1 MSRSWLIKVQHLNHV
16 VICTHIT
23 YYQVLL
29 ITKCENKNV
38 CLCQWWKK
46 YFLSQPLSWLP
57 SHFLLVIKGY
67 PKKSVQ
73 KETFPRSQLQITL
86 YIIQKGIEYVFRP
99 QEDTNIIEG
108 TKTETLFFKRR
119 RKETSML
126 RCGTRAKTQL

>member
-1 MSRSWLIKVQHLNHV
+1 MFVFVSD
-16 VICTHIT
+16 
-23 YYQVLL
+23 
-29 ITKCENKNV
+29 EKNI
-38 CLCQWWKK
+38 L
-46 YFLSQPLSWLP
+46 LSQPLSWLP
-57 SHFLLVIKGY
+57 SHSLLVIKGY

-73 KETFPRSQLQITL
+73 KETFPKSQLQITL

-119 RKETSML
+119 REETSML